1 MYKSIVETDFVLALT
16 IAFTTV
22 LIVAGV
28 IARAVRWVAT
38 AHNAKSNAR
47 PPSTDSEL
55 APTARRNVSDGM
67 APCCL
72 DPL

>member
-38 AHNAKSNAR
+38 AHNIKSNAR
-47 PPSTDSEL
+47 RPFAE
-55 APTARRNVSDGM
+55 
-67 APCCL
+67 
-72 DPL
+72 

>member
-16 IAFTTV
+16 VAFASV

-38 AHNAKSNAR
+38 AHNTKSNAR
-47 PPSTDSEL
+47 PPFAE
-55 APTARRNVSDGM
+55 
-67 APCCL
+67 
-72 DPL
+72 

>member
-1 MYKSIVETDFVLALT
+1 MKPCPSRTVAPVGIRPIPGVTMYKSIVETDFVLALT

-38 AHNAKSNAR
+38 AHNIKSNAR
-47 PPSTDSEL
+47 PPFAE
-55 APTARRNVSDGM
+55 
-67 APCCL
+67 
-72 DPL
+72 

>member
-38 AHNAKSNAR
+38 DTKSNAR
-47 PPSTDSEL
+47 PPCAE
-55 APTARRNVSDGM
+55 
-67 APCCL
+67 
-72 DPL
+72 

>member
-1 MYKSIVETDFVLALT
+1 MYKSIVEKDFVLALT

-47 PPSTDSEL
+47 PPFAE
-55 APTARRNVSDGM
+55 
-67 APCCL
+67 
-72 DPL
+72 